1 MIFHFRKFRRFSL
14 LLLAPLFFIQSC
26 SPARKVMKAPIKE
39 EGAEF
44 LFTKLK
50 EKELKF
56 EWFSAKFSAE
66 YSNKG
71 KENSFNGQI
80 RIRKDSLI
88 WISLTPMLG
97 IEAVRLMIS
106 QDSVKMIN
114 RLNDTYFIG
123 DYEYLNRFLNT
134 NIDFDLLQ
142 AFLLG
147 NDLQFYEDGKFRVSI
162 DRGEYKLSTGERRK
176 LKKFVRNSQENLKV
190 FIQNLWLDPV
200 SFKITHADVKEIRR
214 DNIRLESTYGAF
226 EAIEDQPF
234 PRKMMYIIWA
244 DNTIRVKADFSK
256 LALNIPM
263 PFPFK
268 IPASYQPVK

>member
-1 MIFHFRKFRRFSL
+1 MRYYCQNISRL
-14 LLLAPLFFIQSC
+14 LQFMLASLFFLSSC
-26 SPARKVMKAPIKE
+26 SPARIAMKAPIKE
-39 EGAEF
+39 EGPDY
-44 LFTKLK
+44 LFAKLK

-56 EWFSAKFSAE
+56 DWFSAKFSAD

-114 RLNDTYFIG
+114 RLNDTYFLG
-123 DYEYLNRFLNT
+123 DYEYVNRFLNT

-147 NDLQFYEDGKFRVSI
+147 NDLQFYEDGKFRASI
-162 DRGEYKLSTGERRK
+162 DGGEYKLSTGERSK
-176 LKKFVRNSQENLKV
+176 LKKFVRNSQENLKI
-190 FIQNLWLDPV
+190 FIQNIWLDPV

-214 DNIRLESTYGAF
+214 DNIKLESTYADF
-226 EAIEDQPF
+226 ESLDNQLF
-234 PRKMMYIIWA
+234 PRKMTYTIHA
-244 DNTIRVKADFSK
+244 DNTILVKADFSK
-256 LALNIPM
+256 MSLNIPLQ
-263 PFPFK
+263 FPFK
-268 IPASYQPVK
+268 IPGSYQPVK

>member
-1 MIFHFRKFRRFSL
+1 MMFYFHRLRFYKL
-14 LLLAPLFFIQSC
+14 LLLAPIFFIQSC

-44 LFTKLK
+44 LFARLK

-66 YSNKG
+66 YTNKG

-80 RIRKDSLI
+80 RVRKDSLI

-123 DYEYLNRFLNT
+123 DYEYVNRFLNT

-147 NDLQFYEDGKFRVSI
+147 NDLQFYEDGKFRASI

-190 FIQNLWLDPV
+190 FIQNIWLDPA

-214 DNIRLESTYGAF
+214 DNIRLESTYGSF
-226 EAIEDQPF
+226 ETIGDQLF
-234 PRKMMYIIWA
+234 PLEMTYIIWA
-244 DNTIRVKADFSK
+244 DNTIRVNADFSK
-256 LALNIPM
+256 IILNIPM
-263 PFPFK
+263 GFPFK

>member
-1 MIFHFRKFRRFSL
+1 MTGYFQLYRRFSL
-14 LLLAPLFFIQSC
+14 LLLVPLFFIESC

-39 EGAEF
+39 EGPDY
-44 LFTKLK
+44 LFAKLK
-50 EKELKF
+50 EKEMKF
-56 EWFSAKFSAE
+56 DWFSAKFSAG

-123 DYEYLNRFLNT
+123 DYEYVNRFLNT

-147 NDLQFYEDGKFRVSI
+147 NDLQFYEDGKFRASI
-162 DRGEYKLSTGERRK
+162 DRGEYKLSTGNRGK

-200 SFKITHADVKEIRR
+200 TFKITHADVKEIRR
-214 DNIRLESTYGAF
+214 DNIKLESSYSDF
-226 EAIEDQPF
+226 EQVENQLI
-234 PRKMMYIIWA
+234 PRKMAYIIWA
-244 DNTIRVKADFSK
+244 DNSIRVTADFSK
-256 LALNIPM
+256 LAINAPLQ
-263 PFPFK
+263 FPFK
-268 IPASYQPVK
+268 IPSSYQQVK

>member
-1 MIFHFRKFRRFSL
+1 MTRYPVFTRRFAILSLASL
-14 LLLAPLFFIQSC
+14 LILGSC
-26 SPARKVMKAPIKE
+26 SPSRKVMKAPIKE
-39 EGAEF
+39 EGADY
-44 LFTKLK
+44 LFGKLK

-56 EWFSAKFSAE
+56 DWFSAKFSAE
-66 YSNKG
+66 YTNKG

-123 DYEYLNRFLNT
+123 DYEYVNRFLNT
-134 NIDFDLLQ
+134 NIDYDLLQ

-147 NDLQFYEDGKFRVSI
+147 NDLQFYEGGKFKASI
-162 DRGEYKLSTGERRK
+162 DRSEYKLSTGERMK
-176 LKKFVRNSQENLKV
+176 LRKFVRNSQENLKI
-190 FIQNLWLDPV
+190 FIQNIWLDPEN
-200 SFKITHADVKEIRR
+200 FKISHVDVKEIRR
-214 DNIRLESTYGAF
+214 DNIKLESYYSDF
-226 EAIEDQPF
+226 ELVQDQLF
-234 PRKMMYIIWA
+234 PTKMAYTIWA

-256 LALNIPM
+256 MTINVPLQ
-263 PFPFK
+263 FPFK
-268 IPASYQPVK
+268 IPASYRLVK